1 MSNNKLVVVGSGN
14 MTGITKAELMAKL
27 VAEGHN
33 DIIVIDNNDLT
44 TERIKE
50 VFNNLESCF
59 KPEPFIITNPYPLN
73 GYTNEKQFIC
83 KGKHRYI
90 ETKTE
95 QKDGSILVEWI
106 CQCGTKTK

>member
-1 MSNNKLVVVGSGN
+1 MNHYTPIKPLLKMSNNKLVVVGSGN
-14 MTGITKAELMAKL
+14 MGGISMAELTAKL

-59 KPEPFIITNPYPLN
+59 KPEPFIITNPYPFFVFN
-73 GYTNEKQFIC
+73 
-83 KGKHRYI
+83 
-90 ETKTE
+90 
-95 QKDGSILVEWI
+95 
-106 CQCGTKTK
+106 